1 MRNRMMLRAWKYWCK
16 AMGSS
21 AYDDNEK
28 DDHIHLTIRTFWFI
42 LHIVTCCAI
51 ILNAWRHW

>member
-1 MRNRMMLRAWKYWCK
+1 MIRLWRYWCK

-21 AYDDNEK
+21 AYNDDRK

-42 LHIVTCCAI
+42 LHIVTCLMI
-51 ILNAWRHW
+51 ITGNGRVMGWW